1 MHNRH
6 LIVALAVLAACSGT
20 PPVDCRVGAD
30 CASGVC
36 KSDGT
41 CMPISVDGGGTG
53 TGGGDGVTGGGAGN
67 EDGGATG
74 GGSAVTGGGMGVTGG
89 GSGVDAGPTCI
100 PNHDGTI
107 ERSEVYFQPGLRAT
121 FRISGG
127 AQFNTR
133 GTDGGYWDFTTALAG
148 DTSRL
153 VETKAITGE
162 WYAADFPDAGY
173 VTELGA
179 GSDLLAI
186 FSATDDALYLQG
198 VVSPASGS
206 TSTKLKY
213 DPWVKVL
220 QFPLTAGAQWST
232 DSTVSGTYYTGV
244 YQGVIG
250 ATLPFQEEKY
260 EMQVDRAGIAV
271 TPFAEFDVLRV
282 RTTMTR
288 SFPLSVF
295 PNIVIRSFNWNTEC
309 FGTVA
314 TVSSTQNET
323 NTEFVDAGE
332 VRRLSP

>member
-1 MHNRH
+1 MHNRSI
-6 LIVALAVLAACSGT
+6 IVALALFSACSGA
-20 PPVDCRVGAD
+20 PSVDCRVGAD

-41 CMPISVDGGGTG
+41 CEPVSDS
-53 TGGGDGVTGGGAGN
+53 GVTGGGVGSTGGGVGTVGGGTGD
-67 EDGGATG
+67 EDGGSIG
-74 GGSAVTGGGMGVTGG
+74 GGTGVTGG

-121 FRISGG
+121 FKISG
-127 AQFNTR
+127 ATTFDTR

-153 VETKAITGE
+153 VETKSISGE

-198 VVSPASGS
+198 VVSPSSGS

-213 DPWVKVL
+213 TPWVKVM
-220 QFPLTAGAQWST
+220 QFPLAAGAQWST
-232 DSTVSGTYYTGV
+232 NSTVSGTYYTGV

-250 ATLPFQEEKY
+250 ATLPFQSESY
-260 EMQVDRAGIAV
+260 SMQVDRRGTAV

-282 RTTMTR
+282 RTTMVR
-288 SFPLSVF
+288 SFNTVPTTT
-295 PNIVIRSFNWNTEC
+295 IRSFNWNTEC

-314 TVSSTQNET
+314 TVSSTDNESS
-323 NTEFVDAGE
+323 TEFTSASE